1 MFRFGS
7 KRWTWVKTRSLVSP
21 LWVVIEVRSERRWE
35 DDMTPG
41 DRDVLFRMA
50 LATCDLPA
58 FARI

>member
-21 LWVVIEVRSERRWE
+21 LWVVIEVRVGKTLGGRHDPWRK
-35 DDMTPG
+35 
-41 DRDVLFRMA
+41 DVLFRLA
-50 LATCDLPA
+50 LATCALPA